1 MKNGLKIL
9 REELSTLGGFL
20 VFGLLS
26 MFADALV
33 PGSIGVAG
41 NVAILL
47 ALFAVMLWCAFTAV
61 HHAEALAHRVGEPFG
76 TIILTLAVI
85 IIEVALI
92 SAVMLT
98 GEPSPAMARDTM
110 MAVVMIT
117 MNLLVGMSILLG
129 GIRYKQQAYNLDG
142 ANAYLAVL
150 IPLAVF
156 ALILPRFTTSAP
168 GGQASF
174 LQSEYLII
182 SCVTLYGIFLLIQT
196 VTNSDIFR
204 EPSRADAAPE
214 PTNQLDAHT
223 ADTSH
228 STAYYAIVMVV
239 ALLPIIL
246 LSKKLAGHLDE
257 LIMVTGAPLELSGLL
272 VAILI
277 LTPEGLT
284 AIKSAMANS
293 LQKSVNLSLGS
304 ALASI
309 GLTVPA
315 VVTISLF
322 TGQTLELGLD
332 TVEIIM
338 LVLTILVS
346 IVTFGV
352 TRTNVVQGAVH
363 VALFLGYVM
372 LIFDKT

>member
-1 MKNGLKIL
+1 ML
-9 REELSTLGGFL
+9 T
-20 VFGLLS
+20 FGLLS
-26 MFADALV
+26 LFADQLA
-33 PGSIGVAG
+33 PDSIGVAG
-41 NVAILL
+41 NVAILV
-47 ALFAVMLWCAFTAV
+47 ALFAVMMWCAFTAV

-98 GEPSPAMARDTM
+98 GEPSPTMARDTM

-174 LQSEYLII
+174 LQSEYLILA
-182 SCVTLYGIFLLIQT
+182 CVTLYGIFLMIQT

-204 EPSRADAAPE
+204 EPAMPGATPSPPGAVE
-214 PTNQLDAHT
+214 THQE
-223 ADTSH
+223 DTSR
-228 STAYYAIVMVV
+228 SKTYYAIALVV
-239 ALLPIIL
+239 SLLPIIL
-246 LSKKLAGHLDE
+246 LSKKLAGYLDE
-257 LIMVTGAPLELSGLL
+257 LIIVTGAPLELSGLL

-284 AIKSAMANS
+284 AIKAAMANS

-309 GLTVPA
+309 CLTVPA

-338 LVLTILVS
+338 LLLTILVS
-346 IVTFGV
+346 IVTFTV
-352 TRTNVVQGAVH
+352 TRTNIVQGAVH
-363 VALFLGYVM
+363 VALFFGYVM
-372 LIFDKT
+372 LIFDKS

>member
-1 MKNGLKIL
+1 MKNRLTIL

-20 VFGLLS
+20 TFGLLS
-26 MFADALV
+26 AFADKLA
-33 PGSIGVAG
+33 PDSIGIAG

-98 GEPSPAMARDTM
+98 GADSPTMARDTM

-117 MNLLVGMSILLG
+117 MNLLVGLSILLG

-156 ALILPRFTTSAP
+156 ALILPSFTTSAP
-168 GGQASF
+168 GGQVSF
-174 LQSEYLII
+174 LQSEFLIVA
-182 SCVTLYGIFLLIQT
+182 CVALYGIFLMIQT

-204 EPSRADAAPE
+204 EPVVADSSALP
-214 PTNQLDAHT
+214 
-223 ADTSH
+223 ADQVGDHPGATSH
-228 STAYYAIVMVV
+228 STAYYAI
-239 ALLPIIL
+239 ALIISLLPIIL
-246 LSKKLAGHLDE
+246 LSKKLAGYLDE
-257 LIMVTGAPLELSGLL
+257 LIVTTGAPLELSGLL

-284 AIKSAMANS
+284 AIKSALGNS

-315 VVTISLF
+315 VITISLL
-322 TGQTLELGLD
+322 TAEPLELGLG

-363 VALFLGYVM
+363 VALFFGYVM

>member
-1 MKNGLKIL
+1 MKNVLRIL
-9 REELSTLGGFL
+9 RNELSTLGAFIF
-20 VFGLLS
+20 FGVLS
-26 MFADALV
+26 SFANLLV
-33 PGSIGVAG
+33 PNSLGIAANLSILV
-41 NVAILL
+41 

-92 SAVMLT
+92 SAVMLNSSDNET
-98 GEPSPAMARDTM
+98 MARDTM

-129 GIRYKQQAYNLDG
+129 GIRYKQQVYNLEG

-156 ALILPRFTTSAP
+156 SLILPRFTTSAP

-174 LQSEYLII
+174 LQSEYLILA
-182 SCVTLYGIFLLIQT
+182 CVTLYGIFLMIQT

-204 EPSRADAAPE
+204 EPASSDPATPLGKRRDTDPRE
-214 PTNQLDAHT
+214 PP
-223 ADTSH
+223 
-228 STAYYAIVMVV
+228 STMYCVIALVL

-257 LIMVTGAPLELSGLL
+257 LVIVTGAPIELSGLL

-322 TGQTLELGLD
+322 TGQALELGLD
-332 TVEIIM
+332 TAEIIM
-338 LVLTILVS
+338 LVMTILVS

-363 VALFLGYVM
+363 VALFFGYVM
-372 LIFDKT
+372 LMFDKT